1 MSRTIN
7 LEDWL
12 IGEQGAYGTGTDTM
26 TGMAGAVPQSDPNM
40 GLVSPAASPQGDP
53 NIANMPVG
61 DMGEPEQDVTDDPQV
76 PDMPE
81 DMGEE
86 VDFEKWKKDFIV
98 ATTKGDVEEL
108 KQMLLDVRERDLD
121 PYQRKFV
128 EDNYQIILL
137 RENANI
143 DEASKDI
150 RRLLKEE
157 VDHNNPGTSLAN
169 HITAVLEKYPLLD
182 NIFIKLGGLY
192 SMKADQHRK
201 FIGALTGSVQVG
213 SGGNNED
220 LVFNEKDYS
229 IRISTRMN
237 ARWGDVYLGDW
248 SLRADDPDRYLKQP
262 ELKRLENGS
271 PEEKEALKHR
281 VIIESIAE
289 MFKTRA
295 FYINVVDTDG
305 TIYTLG
311 WDVATSLTAGFTDGK
326 LVVKTA
332 ETEDSEA
339 MIDDDGSI
347 IPFTDIRIVFMQ
359 ETGQMDEEGNPD
371 TREAEFM
378 VRKAG
383 GRLILNAELDIV
395 REASTSFQGMGFKE
409 TPWQGNPTDLK
420 ALARCV
426 PSSSELILRQC

>member
-157 VDHNNPGTSLAN
+157 VDHNNPE
-169 HITAVLEKYPLLD
+169 H
-182 NIFIKLGGLY
+182 
-192 SMKADQHRK
+192 
-201 FIGALTGSVQVG
+201 
-213 SGGNNED
+213 
-220 LVFNEKDYS
+220 
-229 IRISTRMN
+229 
-237 ARWGDVYLGDW
+237 
-248 SLRADDPDRYLKQP
+248 LK
-262 ELKRLENGS
+262 
-271 PEEKEALKHR
+271 
-281 VIIESIAE
+281 
-289 MFKTRA
+289 
-295 FYINVVDTDG
+295 
-305 TIYTLG
+305 
-311 WDVATSLTAGFTDGK
+311 
-326 LVVKTA
+326 
-332 ETEDSEA
+332 
-339 MIDDDGSI
+339 
-347 IPFTDIRIVFMQ
+347 
-359 ETGQMDEEGNPD
+359 
-371 TREAEFM
+371 
-378 VRKAG
+378 
-383 GRLILNAELDIV
+383 
-395 REASTSFQGMGFKE
+395 
-409 TPWQGNPTDLK
+409 
-420 ALARCV
+420 
-426 PSSSELILRQC
+426 SELATYQRRTDELEHQVLKYEQENLADL